1 MKRPVKSKTIWFSII
16 IMVLGIFNA
25 FVVQVVVDPLQ
36 QMIILIILGLINIYL
51 RFKTDQALV

>member
-1 MKRPVKSKTIWFSII
+1 MKRPIKSKTIWFSII

-25 FVVQVVVDPLQ
+25 FVVQVVVDPAQ
-36 QMIILIILGLINIYL
+36 QMTILIVLGLINIYL